1 MIEFDE
7 EKPEEKPKKIDTG
20 KLGKKKKKRKNPHTK
35 GIAKPASWHP
45 SPGKSRVAKGETG
58 KIRGEAG
65 VFLGKR
71 QIQIKI
77 DYSFEEKKY
86 RLEIKSG
93 DGKINETQDCGGI
106 PRVLFGVEKTIKKWR
121 GELV

>member
-7 EKPEEKPKKIDTG
+7 EKPKEKPKKIDAE
-20 KLGKKKKKRKNPHTK
+20 KPKKKKKRKSPKTR
-35 GIAKPASWHP
+35 GLAKPASWHP
-45 SPGKSRVAKGETG
+45 SAEKSRVAKGETG
-58 KIRGEAG
+58 KIRGEG
-65 VFLGKR
+65 GFFLGKR

-77 DYSFEEKKY
+77 DYSFEEQKY

-93 DGKINETQDCGGI
+93 NGKINEIQDCGGI
-106 PRVLFGVEKTIKKWR
+106 PRALFTMEKTIKKWR